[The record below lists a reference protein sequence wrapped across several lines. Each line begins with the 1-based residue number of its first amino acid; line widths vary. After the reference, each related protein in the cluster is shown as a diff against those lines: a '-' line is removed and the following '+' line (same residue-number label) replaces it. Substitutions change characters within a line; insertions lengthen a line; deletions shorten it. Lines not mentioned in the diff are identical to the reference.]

1 MSTSKLFQASPLL
14 RSLSLGLAV
23 AAALSLAACGR
34 DDNRTAGQQLDS
46 AIAKTEKNAAEA
58 KANVQQGAADLS
70 AETKAAA
77 DKAGQAMDK
86 AGQAID
92 KAADKAAAAVEK
104 TTGKAGDVLNDAG
117 ITASVNAE
125 LAKDQTLSALR
136 INVDTTAGHV
146 VLRGTAPS
154 SQARER
160 ASTLAKAVKG
170 VSSVDNQLEVRG

>member
-1 MSTSKLFQASPLL
+1 MNTTQPTQS
-14 RSLSLGLAV
+14 RSAWSSLTLGLV
-23 AAALSLAACGR
+23 MAATLALAACGR
-34 DDNRTAGQQLDS
+34 DDNRSAGQQLDS
-46 AIAKTEKNAAEA
+46 AIAKTEQSAADA
-58 KANVQQGAADLS
+58 KDNVQQGAAALS
-70 AETKAAA
+70 ADAKAAA

-92 KAADKAAAAVEK
+92 KAADKAATAVDN
-104 TTGKAGDVLNDAG
+104 TTDNVGATLNDAG

-136 INVDTTAGHV
+136 INVDTTSGHV

-154 SQARER
+154 TQARER
-160 ASTLAKAVKG
+160 ATTLAKSVKG